1 MIDPDV
7 ERQLATHEAALKH
20 IVIAINEFNDAINE
34 SITAF
39 RDGHPRSTVVNCRSI
54 AESILKRVWTKE
66 GIKGDPDGKMFK
78 DLQPI
83 LFPLVKD
90 RLTKDYIRDIQGV
103 GNRAAHESGIPVSSD
118 DALEAIR
125 KLTYVL
131 NWYFKQYES
140 PGTMADPG
148 YGYAPLTNPATQPSA
163 AAQSRPDPG
172 AQEKTTAGAAASAIT
187 ANAHAP
193 ADAGPMVQAPSC
205 DQPSAKPMLTVSPDG
220 AGVYPAAPIFAP
232 PSVDAPA
239 PEPAKAVPAPDSVSA
254 LPPTPAPSLAAR
266 SPRVGWGWVLGVLG
280 SLALLG
286 LILYASNEKLKAPRE
301 REARAVTPAVAS
313 PPLPTPTPVSAARET
328 APIVSADPAPAI
340 QGDLPAMVRIPGG
353 RFQMGCSEGDGDC
366 DSDEKPPHWVTVR
379 PFRMGQFEV
388 TQAQWQAVMGDNP
401 SNFKGKDRP
410 VEQVS
415 WDDVQ
420 QFLTRLNALNPG
432 KPFRLPTEAEWE
444 YAARAGTSAGTSTRY
459 WWGNAIGQGNANCNG
474 CGSQWDNKQ
483 TAPVGSFKAN
493 LFGLYDTAGNVWEWV
508 QDCYH
513 DNYQGA
519 PADGSE
525 WRDSCINARRVLRGG
540 SWSDRP
546 RNARVS
552 NRNLNFPDYRI
563 YRLGLRLAQDL

>member
-103 GNRAAHESGIPVSSD
+103 GNRAAHESGIPVSPD

-148 YGYAPLTNPATQPSA
+148 YGYVPLTNPATQPSA
-163 AAQSRPDPG
+163 AAQSRPDPS
-172 AQEKTTAGAAASAIT
+172 AQEKTTAGTAASAIT
-187 ANAHAP
+187 ANALAP

-205 DQPSAKPMLTVSPDG
+205 DQPSAKFMLTVSPDG

-266 SPRVGWGWVLGVLG
+266 SPRVGRGWVLGVLG
-280 SLALLG
+280 SLVLLG
-286 LILYASNEKLKAPRE
+286 LILSAYNEKLKAPRE

-313 PPLPTPTPVSAARET
+313 PPLPIPTPALAARET
-328 APIVSADPAPAI
+328 APIVSAEPAPAI
-340 QGDLPAMVRIPGG
+340 QGDLLAMVRVPGG

-366 DSDEKPPHWVTVR
+366 YSDETPAHWVIVQ
-379 PFRMGQFEV
+379 PFRMGQYEV
-388 TQAQWQAVMGDNP
+388 TQAQWQAVMGGNP
-401 SNFKGKDRP
+401 SRFEGKDHP
-410 VEQVS
+410 VENVS
-415 WDDVQ
+415 WDDVHL
-420 QFLTRLNALNPG
+420 FLTRLNARNPD
-432 KPFRLPTEAEWE
+432 KPYRLPTEAEWE
-444 YAARAGTSAGTSTRY
+444 YAARAGTSTRY
-459 WWGNAIGQGNANCNG
+459 WWGNEIGRGNANCDG
-474 CGSQWDNKQ
+474 CGSQWDNEQ
-483 TAPVGSFKAN
+483 TATVGSFKAN
-493 LFGLYDTAGNVWEWV
+493 PFGLYDTVGNVWEWV
-508 QDCYH
+508 QDCSH

-519 PADGSE
+519 PADCSE
-525 WRDSCINARRVLRGG
+525 WHKYCLNARRVFRGG
-540 SWSDRP
+540 SWSNGP
-546 RNARVS
+546 GLARVS
-552 NRNLNFPDYRI
+552 FRNWGDPAYLYVN
-563 YRLGLRLAQDL
+563 LGLRLAQDL